1 MSDDLEIRSAGAV
14 AVDTVTLRS
23 AADGFVALADELD
36 EIARL
41 VGSAAHRLVDVSSS
55 DYGSAYEIEV
65 LRRRIL
71 SASEAAGEIVG
82 ALLGA
87 AAVYEVVELRV
98 ERAAGVAAGDAADV
112 ARIDA
117 RLAALDREYPDA
129 AGLASREAFAHEL
142 RWPGGLAVQAPGLLW
157 WLAPG
162 FHLTA
167 IPLAWSL
174 QHALAGLGGG
184 TVPAVTSLRGAPPA
198 VTVSPVA
205 PRAPATAPASLAD
218 AAARVPGGAEA
229 RVRVER
235 YTMPDGSRQFA
246 VYVAGTQTVAGDP
259 REPFDMASNVELYS
273 GERSASYAATIAAL
287 ADAGARQGDVVHA
300 FGHSQGAM
308 IATRLALEGQYD
320 ARTLVTFGSPVEG
333 QVGDGTLSVVVR
345 HRDDPVAALSG
356 GGHIAPV
363 GAPGSFVASRTA
375 DPLPGLH
382 DLRMP
387 AHGIDSYTET
397 ARMLDD
403 SDDARMEAVRQVFD
417 GLGAAASVDVIE
429 YSAERAVLPQPD
441 PRPGPV
447 AVSPRGEGAG

>member
-1 MSDDLEIRSAGAV
+1 M
-14 AVDTVTLRS
+14 
-23 AADGFVALADELD
+23 
-36 EIARL
+36 
-41 VGSAAHRLVDVSSS
+41 
-55 DYGSAYEIEV
+55 
-65 LRRRIL
+65 
-71 SASEAAGEIVG
+71 
-82 ALLGA
+82 
-87 AAVYEVVELRV
+87 
-98 ERAAGVAAGDAADV
+98 
-112 ARIDA
+112 
-117 RLAALDREYPDA
+117 
-129 AGLASREAFAHEL
+129 
-142 RWPGGLAVQAPGLLW
+142 
-157 WLAPG
+157 
-162 FHLTA
+162 
-167 IPLAWSL
+167 
-174 QHALAGLGGG
+174 
-184 TVPAVTSLRGAPPA
+184 
-198 VTVSPVA
+198 
-205 PRAPATAPASLAD
+205 PATAPASLAD

-273 GERSASYAATIAAL
+273 GEPSASYAATIAAL
-287 ADAGARQGDVVHA
+287 AEAGARQGDVVHA

-308 IATRLALEGQYD
+308 IATRLALEGEYD

-333 QVGDGTLSVVVR
+333 QVGDGTLSVAVR

-403 SDDARMEAVRQVFD
+403 SDDARMEAVRQMFD

-447 AVSPRGEGAG
+447 AGQSSRRGRRMMPKTQLMSEMMIAATTPHQKSSTRSPQLQKLVIHAVSHSRNALMRRPIRPSVRM